1 MPIGEQLFLSG
12 LFLLATVFAVVNV
25 GDDDK
30 DLPDSAVIP
39 MGLLFI
45 MGFLFT
51 VIGGLMWIWR

>member
-1 MPIGEQLFLSG
+1 MPIGEKLFLSG
-12 LFLLATVFAVVNV
+12 LFLLAIVFAVVNV

-30 DLPDSAVIP
+30 DLPDSVAIP